1 MGSAGPAGGRRGVAA
16 RAAERDRAGGQYAV
30 MLASGRPLAI
40 IETAWRDAYCAVWF
54 FDDQLRRVSQV
65 DCRRLTDGRLFVVRS
80 CQWAYT
86 EPDQAEF
93 DERVAWGE
101 FETSTDGRQSRSTF
115 AGSGFPAARPSMV
128 IPEDLWLDAP
138 EFGDWGPFIR
148 AFPGHLAALG
158 HQLSAT
164 AVIVGVSDP
173 AGEGLPAGM
182 RPWRPPRPLQPA
194 HLDLLFSPG
203 ARLLVGTSEPI
214 QGVGGTVIVEVQ
226 RAGTLRMPSGEPV
239 ACTRPASM

>member
-1 MGSAGPAGGRRGVAA
+1 M
-16 RAAERDRAGGQYAV
+16 
-30 MLASGRPLAI
+30 
-40 IETAWRDAYCAVWF
+40 
-54 FDDQLRRVSQV
+54 
-65 DCRRLTDGRLFVVRS
+65 VRS

-101 FETSTDGRQSRSTF
+101 FETSTDGRQSISTS
-115 AGSGFPAARPSMV
+115 AGSGSPAAGRAWWYRRISGWMLRGSV
-128 IPEDLWLDAP
+128 
-138 EFGDWGPFIR
+138 GDWGPFIR

-164 AVIVGVSDP
+164 AVFVGVSDP

-194 HLDLLFSPG
+194 HLDLLFSLG

-226 RAGTLRMPSGEPV
+226 RAGTLRMPSGGPV
-239 ACTRPASM
+239 ACDPTCIDVT